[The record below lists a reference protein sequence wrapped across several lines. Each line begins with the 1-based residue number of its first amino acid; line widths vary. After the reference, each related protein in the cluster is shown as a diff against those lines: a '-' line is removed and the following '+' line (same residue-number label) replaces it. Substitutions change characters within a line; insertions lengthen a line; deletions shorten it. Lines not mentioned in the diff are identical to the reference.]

1 MKTLFWIQG
10 LSCGANTQSFLC
22 MEQKDLEEKA
32 KVYPSTTSEYIK
44 NLLKDIEIP
53 QDIHIHF

>member
-22 MEQKDLEEKA
+22 IEQKDLEEK
-32 KVYPSTTSEYIK
+32 
-44 NLLKDIEIP
+44 EIP